1 MVGQGFIVIIDQI
14 DQRPSEV
21 EPQFRMDYHL
31 EWRRGRISF
40 RQTSCSGSAWLRPNN
55 LKIVTL
61 FHVDLLMPVRLGHV
75 DLVTDWRDFGALNF
89 FYQGCAQKKIGM
101 IRIAEILAA

>member
-21 EPQFRMDYHL
+21 EPQFRIDYDL

-55 LKIVTL
+55 LKIMTL

-75 DLVTDWRDFGALNF
+75 DLVTDRRASDWPKLFCQSLPRT
-89 FYQGCAQKKIGM
+89 K
-101 IRIAEILAA
+101 R